1 MGAIYK
7 RELKSYFTTPIG
19 YIFLA
24 VFFAVTG
31 FLFSFATILQA
42 ENSSVAAYF
51 TMMIFV
57 LAIMLPI
64 LTMKLFADDRRT
76 KTEQLLLT
84 SPVGLTSMVLSKY
97 LAALTIY
104 GCALSVSG
112 LYFLVLNAFGTP
124 PTAVILGN
132 MLALLFLGA
141 TFIAIGAFMSSLTE
155 SQLIA
160 AISTMLVIVLIVLVS
175 FIAESIPSEF
185 IRTILKW
192 FSVFTRMSNFS
203 AGVIHLGSLI
213 YFASFAFMFLFL
225 TVRVY
230 EKRRWS

>member
-7 RELKSYFTTPIG
+7 RELNSYFTTPIG

-31 FLFSFATILQA
+31 FVFSFSTILQA
-42 ENSSVAAYF
+42 ESSSVSAYF
-51 TMMIFV
+51 VMMIFV

-64 LTMKLFADDRRT
+64 LTMKLFTDDRRM

-84 SPVGLTSMVLSKY
+84 SPVGLTSMVLAKY
-97 LAALTIY
+97 LAAVTIY
-104 GCALSVSG
+104 GGALSVSG
-112 LYFLVLNAFGTP
+112 LYFLVLGSFGTP
-124 PTAVILGN
+124 PTAIIFGN
-132 MLALLFLGA
+132 LLALFFLGA
-141 TFIAIGAFMSSLTE
+141 AFIAIGAFMSSLTE

-175 FIAESIPSEF
+175 FIADSMPSAF
-185 IRTILKW
+185 IRTIMKW
-192 FSVFTRMSNFS
+192 FSVFNRMSNFS

-213 YFASFAFMFLFL
+213 YFASFAFLFLFL